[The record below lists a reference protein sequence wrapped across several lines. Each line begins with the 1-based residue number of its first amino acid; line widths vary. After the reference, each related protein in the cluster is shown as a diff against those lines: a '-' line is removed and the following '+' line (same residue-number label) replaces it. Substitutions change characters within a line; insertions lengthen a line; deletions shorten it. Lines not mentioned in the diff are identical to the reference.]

1 MGRPR
6 KYRYT
11 KATAEKVRS
20 MAALKMSIASI
31 ADVIGLP
38 PKTASRY
45 YVKELAEGRA
55 LGQQAASSVIMS
67 LIGNNDFQAA
77 KFYLETSPEWNKKN
91 VTELSGPDGGPIE
104 VEQNGSA
111 VDMLAQL
118 LGLEMGE
125 DESSDKE

>member
-45 YVKELAEGRA
+45 YAKELAEGRA

-111 VDMLAQL
+111 VDMLAQM